1 MIISDVSLASSLQSC
16 MLNRRPSSSFTSESV
31 CPPRKVSRNYRDL
44 LSRQVEIVA
53 FFSFLSSPLAGV
65 LHHQQQDIPVPR
77 HVYRFVQQTGKNPVF
92 VSIRIFGLFNANDW
106 SLG

>member
-31 CPPRKVSRNYRDL
+31 CPPRKVSQNYRDL
-44 LSRQVEIVA
+44 HSQQAEILTFFPSLARPLQAYFIINNRIYQSPDMYTVLSNRLARIPFSSRFEI
-53 FFSFLSSPLAGV
+53 S
-65 LHHQQQDIPVPR
+65 
-77 HVYRFVQQTGKNPVF
+77 
-92 VSIRIFGLFNANDW
+92 GLFNANDW